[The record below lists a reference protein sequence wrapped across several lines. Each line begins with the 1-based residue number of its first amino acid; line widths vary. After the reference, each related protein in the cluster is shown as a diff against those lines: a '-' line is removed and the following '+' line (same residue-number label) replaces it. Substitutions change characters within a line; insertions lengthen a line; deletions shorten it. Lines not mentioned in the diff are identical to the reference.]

1 MKSLI
6 NNSNSDKKPFQLI
19 LFFIFIYIC
28 PNTTFLNVGEN
39 SFLPIFIFLLGFSFF
54 KEREIYIF
62 IFYGILSLIYPLYSS
77 FFVTKFQDYS
87 VISSLMSLY
96 LYLVPAISSIA
107 LGRII
112 GSRFSY
118 LTDSNFKKEFK
129 LILFF
134 IGIMFLI
141 SALLKIFAPSVL
153 FFFLNVRTTYG
164 RFPFFFTEPSQASSF
179 LLLILYLNYFLFKK
193 NNLTKKLFPEGKKIG
208 LIILFANI
216 LLINL
221 IKPLTLYF
229 QILLIF
235 IFYGSIISLNFLKD
249 LIVQK
254 KLNLSY
260 FGLKNSS
267 YSFIRFIF
275 LINIIALTIYIFLN
289 NIFDRLS
296 SIINIS
302 SLEQLFINFS
312 KLSGY
317 RIYFAILSL
326 AYGFLNPLSIP
337 GDWISQF
344 RPFLLKFIDFFNTNF
359 IYVIPDPYSLLQ
371 LYKTNPLLLKP
382 QGWLYFSIFD
392 LGIIGF
398 LLLSFFIFN
407 DYIKFFIEGIKKCN
421 HQVILLFAIQSS
433 LLIIPLLPSTPSVFG
448 PLLVYSMIFQYKK
461 NKSLVTEIK

>member
-6 NNSNSDKKPFQLI
+6 NNSNSDKKPFQLL
-19 LFFIFIYIC
+19 LFFIFIYFC
-28 PNTTFLNVGEN
+28 PNTSFLNVGEN

-54 KEREIYIF
+54 KQREIYIL
-62 IFYGILSLIYPLYSS
+62 IFFGILSLIYPLYCS
-77 FFVTKFQDYS
+77 FFETKFQDYS

-96 LYLVPAISSIA
+96 LFLVPVISSIS

-141 SALLKIFAPSVL
+141 SALLKIFAPSIL
-153 FFFLNVRTTYG
+153 FFFLNIRTTYG

-179 LLLILYLNYFLFKK
+179 LLLLLYLNYFLFKK
-193 NNLTKKLFPEGKKIG
+193 NNLTEKLFPEGKKIG

-216 LLINL
+216 LLIFL

-229 QILLIF
+229 QVFLIF
-235 IFYGSIISLNFLKD
+235 LFYGSIISFNFFKD

-267 YSFIRFIF
+267 YSFIRFLF
-275 LINIIALTIYIFLN
+275 LINITALTIYIFSN

-296 SIINIS
+296 SIINVS
-302 SLEQLFINFS
+302 SIEQFFINFS
-312 KLSGY
+312 RLSGF
-317 RIYFAILSL
+317 RIYFAIVSVI
-326 AYGFLNPLSIP
+326 YGFINPLSIP
-337 GDWISQF
+337 GDWVSQF

-359 IYVIPDPYSLLQ
+359 IYVIPDPYSLFQ

-448 PLLVYSMIFQYKK
+448 PLLIHSMIFQYKK